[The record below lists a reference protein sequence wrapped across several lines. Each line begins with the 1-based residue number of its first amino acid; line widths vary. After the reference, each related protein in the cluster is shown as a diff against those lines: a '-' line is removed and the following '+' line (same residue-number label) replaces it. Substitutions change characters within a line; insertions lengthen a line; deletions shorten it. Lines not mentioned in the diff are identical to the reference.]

1 MRGMCD
7 YAKLYSHSHDAV
19 IRVYDEAGNV
29 IETHEHTGEF
39 EEMVSSVAKRD
50 ARDQA
55 VFGLSACAGEMAS
68 GTSSA
73 DMYRFLAA
81 ARAKRNRQLS

>member
-29 IETHEHTGEF
+29 IETHAHTGEF
-39 EEMVSSVAKRD
+39 KEVVSSVAKRD

-55 VFGLSACAGEMAS
+55 VF
-68 GTSSA
+68 
-73 DMYRFLAA
+73 RLAP
-81 ARAKRNRQLS
+81 AKWPVVQVPPTCTGF